1 MKKAI
6 LILSVLFCALYAGA
20 QSNTLYN
27 KMSQESA
34 SSVSQDT
41 LSATES
47 VANIVNELQ
56 RVVPGSG
63 IVYVNQPAN
72 LNSLM
77 GSMMQRDGKPAQ
89 VEGYRILLYSG
100 NNSRAARDEANAM
113 AEYMRKYYP
122 EAQVYVVFESPIRS
136 CQYGDFRTREEAEA
150 VMYRLKATRRFK
162 EISVTKGMI
171 NLPY

>member
-1 MKKAI
+1 M
-6 LILSVLFCALYAGA
+6 FCTLYSGA
-20 QSNTLYN
+20 QSNNLSN
-27 KMSQESA
+27 KIADRVTSSAESD
-34 SSVSQDT
+34 SLV
-41 LSATES
+41 ATES
-47 VANIVNELQ
+47 VVSIVNELQ
-56 RVVPGSG
+56 RVVPGDG
-63 IVYVNQPAN
+63 TVVVNQPAN
-72 LNSLM
+72 LHTLM
-77 GSMMQRDGKPAQ
+77 GSMAQRDGKPMQ

-113 AEYMRKYYP
+113 AEYMKKNYP

-162 EISVTKGMI
+162 EISVRKGLI